1 MFVVKL
7 PINNNVPFLG
17 MTFAINR
24 LSLSPFAKSY
34 YQSKLEF
41 MEKTEFFICRCHDVS
56 HQMVLGTL
64 EPTEDEERVV
74 YGSFHLVHLEF
85 WDKLKSATKYLFGRK
100 RKDGDFDALLLR
112 HEDADRLEWFANF
125 LDGGTSVTDKAV
137 APFQFTFCSKE
148 NVYEVAFEA
157 YQVTL
162 NDGSIHSE
170 YEISVCVSLK
180 PGNVF
185 YRLYRTAKYLSGY
198 CSCYGDFDSFEF
210 LPTDAAKIRIM
221 VSGLR
226 VC

>member
-1 MFVVKL
+1 
-7 PINNNVPFLG
+7 
-17 MTFAINR
+17 
-24 LSLSPFAKSY
+24 
-34 YQSKLEF
+34 
-41 MEKTEFFICRCHDVS
+41 MEKTEFFVCKCHDVS
-56 HQMVLGTL
+56 HQLVLETL
-64 EPTEDEERVV
+64 ETEENEEHVV
-74 YGSFHLVHLEF
+74 YGCFHIVHLEF
-85 WDKLKSATKYLFGRK
+85 WEKLKCAMKYIFGRK
-100 RKDGDFDALLLR
+100 CKDGDFDALLLR
-112 HEDADRLEWFANF
+112 PEDADRLEWFANF

>member
-1 MFVVKL
+1 
-7 PINNNVPFLG
+7 
-17 MTFAINR
+17 MTFAINK
-24 LSLSPFAKSY
+24 LPLSPFAKSY

-41 MEKTEFFICRCHDVS
+41 MEKTEFFVCKCHDVS
-56 HQMVLGTL
+56 HQLVLETL
-64 EPTEDEERVV
+64 ETEENEEHVV
-74 YGSFHLVHLEF
+74 YGCFHIVHLEF
-85 WDKLKSATKYLFGRK
+85 WEKLKCAMKYIFGRK
-100 RKDGDFDALLLR
+100 CKDGDFDALLLR
-112 HEDADRLEWFANF
+112 HEDADRLEWFANY

-210 LPTDAAKIRIM
+210 LPTDAAKLHRM
-221 VSGLR
+221 AEGLR
-226 VC
+226 VG

>member
-1 MFVVKL
+1 
-7 PINNNVPFLG
+7 
-17 MTFAINR
+17 MTFAINK
-24 LSLSPFAKSY
+24 LPLSPFAKSY

-41 MEKTEFFICRCHDVS
+41 MEKTEFFVCKCHDVS
-56 HQMVLGTL
+56 HQLVLETL
-64 EPTEDEERVV
+64 ETEENEEHVV
-74 YGSFHLVHLEF
+74 YGCFHIVHLEF
-85 WDKLKSATKYLFGRK
+85 WEKLKCAMKYIFGRK
-100 RKDGDFDALLLR
+100 CKDGDFDALLLR
-112 HEDADRLEWFANF
+112 PEDADRLEWFANF

-210 LPTDAAKIRIM
+210 LPTDAAKLHRM
-221 VSGLR
+221 AEGLR
-226 VC
+226 AC